1 MILPIASAVSG
12 SNLSIRWL
20 VGLVLSLLALS
31 ACSREPGDYATAKIS
46 PYNHTE
52 DYIHQLYVD
61 EAYGGNS
68 RAFGGGGSFV
78 CCIVY
83 PREWHEGLSAKV
95 RWTTSSSVPGGSPE
109 ETWHEKVVPIER
121 YERTGTRLNVHF
133 LPGGEVRLLIWS
145 GAAGTPGY
153 AGPDAPAPPP
163 GWPPKPPKPP
173 LPEATV
179 PDHAQPPPARPS
191 HAIPEIP
198 G

>member
-1 MILPIASAVSG
+1 MNVDCPSVLRSSII
-12 SNLSIRWL
+12 IRWL
-20 VGLVLSLLALS
+20 AGIALSLLTLS
-31 ACSREPGDYATAKIS
+31 ACSSEAQDDYATANIS

-68 RAFGGGGSFV
+68 FPYGGGGSFV
-78 CCIVY
+78 CCVVY
-83 PREWHEGLSAKV
+83 PRIWYEGLTAKV
-95 RWTTSSSVPGGSPE
+95 RWTTSSGIPGIASEPI
-109 ETWHEKVVPIER
+109 WHEKVVPIER

-133 LPGGEVRLLIWS
+133 LPGGEVRLLIWN

-153 AGPDAPAPPP
+153 AGPDAPDPPP
-163 GWPPKPPKPP
+163 GWPPKPP